1 MWYNV
6 PLIGEQM
13 EEISK
18 MSIISLKIINNHLA
32 LKVAMSKVCKR
43 VVLKLIREKG
53 SFIHGNTGGL
63 VSSNWSKTSF
73 LIGQIGLSEN
83 VHWLKKDSTNL
94 LAYVFDG
101 AFSTLYFFKYPCCNV
116 V

>member
-32 LKVAMSKVCKR
+32 LKVAMSKISKR
-43 VVLKLIREKG
+43 SDNDTRSKRYIVLKWFVVVAAPPPPRPTKQ
-53 SFIHGNTGGL
+53 NP
-63 VSSNWSKTSF
+63 
-73 LIGQIGLSEN
+73 
-83 VHWLKKDSTNL
+83 
-94 LAYVFDG
+94 FD
-101 AFSTLYFFKYPCCNV
+101 F
-116 V
+116 